1 MDPLF
6 TGCDCRRW
14 KFREDKFALEGWE
27 LFILFYFFIF
37 SGKTSLLW
45 RVENVEEKELPDFPP
60 TVLEHRAFQLD
71 DMFIEFV
78 DTAGQ
83 EDFEYLRTQCYDG
96 ADLFIILCTADSQ
109 HSLQNVRWVQLH
121 KHHIG
126 SIIKLK
132 LNNDTFT
139 LLPENCFHAALIWVI
154 LFPGK
159 PGWRRCR
166 ITSHDC

>member
-14 KFREDKFALEGWE
+14 KFREDKLSLEGVE
-27 LFILFYFFIF
+27 HFFLFFVSFFL
-37 SGKTSLLW
+37 GKTSLLW
-45 RVENVEEKELPDFPP
+45 RVENVEEKQLPDFPP

-109 HSLQNVRWVQLH
+109 HSLQNVR
-121 KHHIG
+121 
-126 SIIKLK
+126 
-132 LNNDTFT
+132 
-139 LLPENCFHAALIWVI
+139 
-154 LFPGK
+154 
-159 PGWRRCR
+159 
-166 ITSHDC
+166 